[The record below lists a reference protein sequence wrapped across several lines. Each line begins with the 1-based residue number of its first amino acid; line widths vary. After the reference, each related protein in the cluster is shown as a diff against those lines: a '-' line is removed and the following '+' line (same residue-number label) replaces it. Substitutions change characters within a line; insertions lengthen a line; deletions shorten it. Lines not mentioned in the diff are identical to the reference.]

1 MAASYSAGVD
11 SGCAFIH
18 ADFSDSYLKI
28 DSIKKSL
35 RRSPSRTELPSVG
48 DMKSGAAQKD
58 DHLRVLATPRFVCAV
73 FRQRVVIIL
82 TIYSCLST
90 TFTRLLLFPF
100 VIEQWDI
107 CLELAARNLF
117 QEYLFIHRN

>member
-58 DHLRVLATPRFVCAV
+58 DHLRVLATPRFIYAV
-73 FRQRVVIIL
+73 FRQRVINLIHPFRIVN
-82 TIYSCLST
+82 YFYAPSALS
-90 TFTRLLLFPF
+90 FCDR
-100 VIEQWDI
+100 
-107 CLELAARNLF
+107 AMG
-117 QEYLFIHRN
+117 YLPLDDRP